1 MTAARAT
8 AALALAL
15 ALAACQ
21 RKAAPPAA
29 TGGSDGG
36 VAVATD
42 DAGPAARPQVKPPL
56 PLAPVPAD
64 AEVITGV
71 VEAPTARVLI
81 KRLRAGTGGRP
92 GRNDN
97 VELEFSGWRPNGD
110 TFITTAARKR
120 ALPRNLAT
128 TAPGFAA
135 AVQSMQV
142 GERAMVW
149 VPAELSYPGQPTG
162 TPEATIYEIELVGF
176 EPSPPTPPDV
186 GAPPAT
192 AAATP
197 SGLRSLVVK
206 PGTGTTHPR
215 SFDLVTY
222 HYTAWDATGRLF
234 DSSELRKR
242 PTTTLGF
249 REFRGIEEALT
260 LMVVG
265 ERRRVWLPPSLT
277 EQSLPGLPR
286 GTLCYELE
294 VTDLVPKAAP
304 PPAPSRAEL
313 AAPPADARTTARGA
327 RLVIRKAGTG
337 KVHPTP
343 ADTVKVSFSG
353 WTADGHLFD
362 SSIPHGVP
370 IDAPVG
376 KFIPGWVDALTQM
389 VVGDRARVW
398 VPVELAFN
406 HEPGR
411 PAGPLVF
418 DLELLA
424 IEPPT
429 PPVTTT
435 VPATGPANPA
445 VKLVPTP

>member
-1 MTAARAT
+1 MVDAGARYLGYGADITRTWARGAGVGAT
-8 AALALAL
+8 LFAALVDELDRLGAIAT
-15 ALAACQ
+15 LAAGV
-21 RKAAPPAA
+21 AHEVNNPAA
-29 TGGSDGG
+29 YVLMNLTTSLDH
-36 VAVATD
+36 VAELRQAMV

-313 AAPPADARTTARGA
+313 AAPPSTRSRSRARC
-327 RLVIRKAGTG
+327 AG
-337 KVHPTP
+337 VSWTP
-343 ADTVKVSFSG
+343 A
-353 WTADGHLFD
+353 
-362 SSIPHGVP
+362 
-370 IDAPVG
+370 
-376 KFIPGWVDALTQM
+376 
-389 VVGDRARVW
+389 RAN
-398 VPVELAFN
+398 A
-406 HEPGR
+406 
-411 PAGPLVF
+411 
-418 DLELLA
+418 
-424 IEPPT
+424 
-429 PPVTTT
+429 
-435 VPATGPANPA
+435 
-445 VKLVPTP
+445 

>member
-1 MTAARAT
+1 VTGPRAL

-29 TGGSDGG
+29 QGGTDGG
-36 VAVATD
+36 PAVATAD
-42 DAGPAARPQVKPPL
+42 GGAPARPQVKPPL

-71 VEAPTARVLI
+71 AEAPTARVLI
-81 KRLRAGTGGRP
+81 KRLRAGAGGRP

-97 VELEFSGWRPNGD
+97 VELEFSGWRPNGE

-149 VPAELSYPGQPTG
+149 VPAELSYPGQPQG
-162 TPEATIYEIELVGF
+162 TPEATIYEIELIGF

-186 GAPPAT
+186 GAPPTT

-222 HYTAWDATGRLF
+222 HYTAWDATGRMF

-260 LMVVG
+260 QMVVG

-277 EQSLPGLPR
+277 DQSLPGLPR

-294 VTDLVPKAAP
+294 LTDLVPQAAP
-304 PPAPSRAEL
+304 PAAPSLAEL
-313 AAPPADARTTARGA
+313 AAPPADARTTPRGV
-327 RLVIRKAGTG
+327 RFVIKKAGTG

-343 ADTVKVSFSG
+343 TDQVEVAFSG
-353 WTADGHLFD
+353 WTVDGHLFD

-370 IDAPVG
+370 ITAPVG
-376 KFIPGWVDALTQM
+376 KFIPGWIEALTQM
-389 VVGDRARVW
+389 VAGDHARVW

-411 PAGPLVF
+411 PAGPVVF
-418 DLELLA
+418 DLELRA
-424 IEPPT
+424 VAPAPP
-429 PPVTTT
+429 PGAPVTTT
-435 VPATGPANPA
+435 VPAKPA